1 MARNNTQLTARIENE
16 LANLTAD
23 QVIKTYSG
31 QVYACTCGCKGNYS
45 ESKAAKTRMI
55 NFLRANA
62 ANVNVISVF
71 DGLIYFI
78 DTETRTKAI
87 YTNVK

>member
-1 MARNNTQLTARIENE
+1 MARNNDQITARIENE
-16 LANLTAD
+16 LANMTAD
-23 QVIKTYSG
+23 QIIKTYSG

-55 NFLRANA
+55 NLLRANA
-62 ANVNVISVF
+62 DNVEVIGGF

-78 DTETRTKAI
+78 DTETRTKVI
-87 YTNVK
+87 YTNVQ